1 MENLGLISE
10 TFNYDSLIAGH
21 QILISSGIIL
31 EQGQNL
37 TRGAVLGKIA
47 ATGKYILSVAAASD
61 GSEVPLAVLAKDT
74 DATLEDQKTVVYEAG
89 ELNENALILGA
100 GHTPDS
106 IRFALRDLGI
116 YLKKSIA

>member
-21 QILISSGIIL
+21 QIS
-31 EQGQNL
+31 
-37 TRGAVLGKIA
+37 